1 MGYKM
6 KHGNKKNNTC
16 QDSSPI
22 KGLFGGLGKTLG
34 KVLNPASMLPGKM
47 GEMAGKLN
55 PLSGM
60 LMTGSPLQMCG
71 CGKMKKCNCK

>member
-34 KVLNPASMLPGKM
+34 KVLNPASMHFCSKYFAKSNSLKLESGVRNNPFPQSNLLTICEPGI
-47 GEMAGKLN
+47 
-55 PLSGM
+55 
-60 LMTGSPLQMCG
+60 
-71 CGKMKKCNCK
+71 

>member
-34 KVLNPASMLPGKM
+34 KVLNPASCV
-47 GEMAGKLN
+47 AGF
-55 PLSGM
+55 
-60 LMTGSPLQMCG
+60 
-71 CGKMKKCNCK
+71 CKACTKRVCSSN

>member
-22 KGLFGGLGKTLG
+22 KGYLEAL
-34 KVLNPASMLPGKM
+34 
-47 GEMAGKLN
+47 EKL
-55 PLSGM
+55 
-60 LMTGSPLQMCG
+60 
-71 CGKMKKCNCK
+71 